1 MRDLIRT
8 LTAPAAHPTVP
19 ELTLQLATE
28 LTPLWSATEALLQQ
42 QNMAP
47 PYWAF
52 AWPGSVGLARY
63 LLDHPELVAGKR
75 VIDVGAG
82 CGVAALA
89 AARSGARAT
98 AVEVDRLAGEAIAMN
113 AAQNGLD
120 VAVVVADLLDGDPPE
135 AELFVVGD
143 LCYDAPL
150 TARLLGFLRR
160 AQAQGAEVWVGDP
173 GRTFLPSGLEALAA
187 YEVDTLREL
196 ETHGRCVTRVMRLLP
211 A

>member
-8 LTAPAAHPTVP
+8 LTAPAVHPTVP

-63 LLDHPELVAGKR
+63 LLDHPDLVAGKR

-82 CGVAALA
+82 CGVAALRRRDRGRWRPRWRSIGSP
-89 AARSGARAT
+89 AR
-98 AVEVDRLAGEAIAMN
+98 
-113 AAQNGLD
+113 
-120 VAVVVADLLDGDPPE
+120 
-135 AELFVVGD
+135 
-143 LCYDAPL
+143 
-150 TARLLGFLRR
+150 
-160 AQAQGAEVWVGDP
+160 
-173 GRTFLPSGLEALAA
+173 PS
-187 YEVDTLREL
+187 
-196 ETHGRCVTRVMRLLP
+196 P
-211 A
+211 